1 MIGSGGLD
9 WGELRLNYTC
19 LEQDAPETGLKPPH
33 LEARDYFFGSSFL
46 ASSFFSTGGATQPL
60 LMSKPGSA
68 A

>member
-9 WGELRLNYTC
+9 LGAASIELHLSGARRPRNRFK
-19 LEQDAPETGLKPPH
+19 APH